1 MNRTIVFAA
10 LAAAAVIAHAQS
22 APPPIKFGMIADFS
36 SVFADTVGKGSATA
50 IEMAIEDFG
59 GTVLGRKVI
68 LLTADH
74 QNKPEVGANA
84 ARQWIDVEKIDAFVE
99 TQNSSIALAVHDL
112 ARKSNTVNIMIAPG
126 SSDLT
131 GKLCAANSVHWTWD
145 SYMAVNAV
153 VRPLVEKG
161 FKSWYY
167 IVPDAAFGRAT
178 VDDAKRILAA
188 QGATFAGSSVTATG
202 TTDFSSPLLQA
213 QASKAQVVVVG
224 SGGQDASNTI
234 KQAAEFGISP
244 AQQLGG
250 VVVSTTEINSV
261 GLNAAK
267 GLMVAETFYW
277 DLNDQTR
284 AWSKRYEAKTGR
296 VPNQMNAGVYG
307 ATTHLLKSIQA
318 AGTTKTDD
326 VMKKMRELPII
337 DIATKNVKLRP
348 DGRVE
353 RDVFL
358 FQVKTPAESKSPADV
373 YKLIATIPGDKAFRP
388 MADGDCPLVKK

>member
-1 MNRTIVFAA
+1 MKSTIFLAA
-10 LAAAAVIAHAQS
+10 LAAAALTAHAQP
-22 APPPIKFGMIADFS
+22 ARPAIKFGMIADFS
-36 SVFADTVGKGSATA
+36 SVHADTVGKGSATA

-59 GTVLGRKVI
+59 GTVLGRRVV

-99 TQNSSIALAVHDL
+99 TQSSSVALAVHDL
-112 ARKSNTVNIMIAPG
+112 ARKANTINVMVSPG

-145 SYMAVNAV
+145 SYMAVNGV
-153 VRPLVEKG
+153 VRPLVDKG
-161 FKSWYY
+161 LKSWYY

-178 VDDAKRILAA
+178 VDDAKRILASY
-188 QGATFAGSSVTATG
+188 GATFAGSSATATG
-202 TTDFSSPLLQA
+202 SADFSSPLLQA
-213 QASKAQVVVVG
+213 QASKAQVVVIG
-224 SGGQDASNTI
+224 GGGQDASNAI
-234 KQAAEFGISP
+234 KQAAEFGVSP
-244 AQQLGG
+244 AQQLAG
-250 VVVSTTEINSV
+250 VVVSTTEINAV
-261 GLNAAK
+261 GLATSK

-296 VPNQMNAGVYG
+296 LPNQMNAGVYG

-318 AGTTKTDD
+318 AGTTKTED
-326 VMKKMRELPII
+326 VMKKMRELPIV
-337 DIATKNVKLRP
+337 DLATKNAKLRP

-358 FQVKTPAESKSPADV
+358 FQVKTPAESKGPADM
-373 YKLIATIPGDKAFRP
+373 YKLVATIPGDKAFRS

>member
-1 MNRTIVFAA
+1 MKRTIAFAA
-10 LAAAAVIAHAQS
+10 LATAAVFAHAQA
-22 APPPIKFGMIADFS
+22 APPPIKLGMLADFS

-50 IEMAIEDFG
+50 INLALEDFG
-59 GTVLGRKVI
+59 GTVLGRKVV

-74 QNKPEVGANA
+74 QNKPEVGANV

-112 ARKSNTVNIMIAPG
+112 ARKANKVNIMVSPG

-131 GKLCAANSVHWTWD
+131 GKLCAPNAVHWTWD
-145 SYMAVNAV
+145 TYMAVNAV
-153 VRPLVEKG
+153 ITPLVG
-161 FKSWYY
+161 RGLKSWYY

-178 VDDAKRILAA
+178 LEDAKRILAA
-188 QGATFAGSSVTATG
+188 QGATLAGSSMTATG

-213 QASKAQVVVVG
+213 QAAKAQVIVVG

-234 KQAAEFGISP
+234 KQAAEFGVS
-244 AQQLGG
+244 AGQQLAG
-250 VVVSTTEINSV
+250 VVVSTTEINAV
-261 GLNAAK
+261 GLSTAK

-284 AWSKRYEAKTGR
+284 AWSKRFEAKAGR
-296 VPNQMNAGVYG
+296 LPNQMNAGAYT
-307 ATTHLLKSIQA
+307 ATMHLLRSIQA
-318 AGTTKTDD
+318 AGTTDTAA
-326 VMKKMRELPII
+326 VMKKMRELPIN
-337 DIATKNVKLRP
+337 DFAAKNVKLRP

-358 FQVKTPAESKSPADV
+358 FQVKTPTESKGPTDV
-373 YKLIATIPGDKAFRP
+373 YKLVATIPGDKAFRP
-388 MADGDCPLVKK
+388 MANGDCPLVK